1 MRTPKIEALHRL
13 ITWLNLNRN
22 ESIPLLGKDESPL
35 GGSPW
40 LSGML
45 EAEYQIKQISS
56 KNMAKSNKRDENNIF
71 TI

>member
-13 ITWLNLNRN
+13 ISWLNLNRN

-35 GGSPW
+35 RDSPW

-45 EAEYQIKQISS
+45 EAE
-56 KNMAKSNKRDENNIF
+56 
-71 TI
+71 

>member
-45 EAEYQIKQISS
+45 EADGSFYSTTFFL
-56 KNMAKSNKRDENNIF
+56 NFFNY
-71 TI
+71 